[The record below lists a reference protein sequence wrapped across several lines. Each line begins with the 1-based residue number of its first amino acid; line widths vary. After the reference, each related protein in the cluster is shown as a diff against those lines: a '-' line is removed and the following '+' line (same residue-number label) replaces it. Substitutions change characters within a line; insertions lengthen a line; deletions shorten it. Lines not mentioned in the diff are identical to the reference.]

1 MKINGKLTKA
11 ILEQLDKE
19 YPSRI
24 ENQDF
29 IAEKHKNR
37 EEVIDHLFY
46 LKNRRFIEF
55 NDRNL
60 LIEKVC
66 CSIRITMPEGRTLLK
81 SLS

>member
-1 MKINGKLTKA
+1 MKINRELTKT

-24 ENQDF
+24 ENQNF
-29 IAEKHKNR
+29 IAEEHKNR

-60 LIEKVC
+60 PMEKVC
-66 CSIRITMPEGRTLLK
+66 CSIRIIIPEGRTLLK